1 MDNATHA
8 FAGLLLADATT
19 EWIERRTG
27 RPADKPLRRVAV
39 GLGIVSAE
47 LPDADLLYSGP
58 VVGMGKLGYLLH
70 HRGHTHTIVFALAAA
85 LCMWGLVLWLRQRA
99 PGAADVRERTPLLVL
114 AVVGTLS
121 HLLLD
126 FTNSYGVHPFW
137 PIDNRWVYGDA
148 VFIVEP
154 WLWVVAIP
162 VLVFGPRRT
171 WSRILLSALLLAILA
186 AAWLLGEL
194 TPALATVLTIGAAVW
209 LGVQRWIP
217 ATRRT
222 PAAIA
227 AWLAVETAFA
237 ASSAQAKQAVRS
249 VMPAAEVLADVV
261 VSPGAGNPF
270 CFDALVL
277 STSGDTYRVRAATVA
292 PWAALRVNAARSPQ
306 SCRARE
312 GATRFAGV
320 PGATIVPPRIEKGVT
335 WGDEWSGSRSEL
347 RTMASSRCE
356 VAAALRFLRVPIWVR
371 TAGDTLALSDLR
383 FGVGVGGFSDLTV
396 PSAPCTLPPDAWIPP
411 WTPPRDDVLRDAER
425 STRRAG
431 PAGD

>member
-27 RPADKPLRRVAV
+27 RPVDRHVRRVAV
-39 GLGIVSAE
+39 GLGIIAAE

-85 LCMWGLVLWLRQRA
+85 FCMWRLVLWLRQRA
-99 PGAADVRERTPLLVL
+99 PGAADARERVPLLVL
-114 AVVGTLS
+114 SVVGTLS

-162 VLVFGPRRT
+162 VLLFGPRRT
-171 WSRILLSALLLAILA
+171 WSRVVLSLLLLAILA

-194 TPALATVLTIGAAVW
+194 TPALATVVTIGAVLW
-209 LGVQRWIP
+209 LGAQRWLP
-217 ATRRT
+217 ARQRT
-222 PAAIA
+222 GAAIV
-227 AWLAVETAFA
+227 AWLAVEATFA
-237 ASSAQAKQAVRS
+237 LSSAQAKQAVRS
-249 VMPAAEVLADVV
+249 VVPTGESLADVV

-277 STSGDTYRVRAATVA
+277 STTGDEYRVRAATVT
-292 PWAALRVNAARSPQ
+292 PWPTLRVNAARSPQ
-306 SCRARE
+306 SCRARG

-320 PGATIVPPRIEKGVT
+320 PGATIVPPRIENGVT
-335 WGDEWSGSRSEL
+335 WGDEWTASRAEL
-347 RTMASSRCE
+347 AELSTTRCE

-371 TAGDTLALSDLR
+371 GADGSVALSDMR
-383 FGVGVGGFSDLTV
+383 FGVGAGGFSDLAV
-396 PSAPCTLPPDAWIPP
+396 APGPCTLPAHAWIPP
-411 WTPPRDDVLRDAER
+411 WTPPRNDVLR
-425 STRRAG
+425 
-431 PAGD
+431 